1 MSKKVIT
8 LFTFG
13 VFLILIG
20 ALGKVLQ
27 WPQASVLL
35 ATGLTFES
43 AAIILFAWN
52 KLKKNG

>member
-1 MSKKVIT
+1 MSKKVIS

-13 VFLILIG
+13 IFLIIIG
-20 ALGKVLQ
+20 ALGKVLH

-43 AAIILFAWN
+43 AAIIIFAWN
-52 KLKKNG
+52 RLKK

>member
-1 MSKKVIT
+1 MTKKVIT

-13 VFLILIG
+13 IFLIIAG
-20 ALGKVLQ
+20 AIGKVLH
-27 WPQASVLL
+27 WPHASVLL

-52 KLKKNG
+52 KLRK